1 MRAEKELIEEVIK
14 VPADMLLEIFTIIIK
29 EGLKHEVIQVMQ
41 KRSHAVIS
49 VCFDKGTVRQ
59 QKVINNIQNILSD
72 YQHYR
77 SWENEEFN
85 WRE

>member
-1 MRAEKELIEEVIK
+1 MKEAKEITEEVIK
-14 VPADMLLEIFTIIIK
+14 VPADMLLDIFTIIVK

-41 KRSHAVIS
+41 NRSLAVVS
-49 VCFDKGTVRQ
+49 VYFDKGTVRQ
-59 QKVINNIQNILSD
+59 QKVIHNIQNILSD
-72 YQHYR
+72 YEHYR